1 MSEDKEKAKDAN
13 KLVGKAKSMAMMKNY
28 EKSISFYKQAIDIFD
43 DLGGFSFQIKR
54 LQWEIDKLKDITR
67 DAENVKADKL
77 RRKASTERM
86 KEIAERRKSNLTQQ
100 RQIEKNRSEN
110 SQNHNDGE
118 TGKSSSIGNRKILD
132 IKHFEKE
139 KKERED
145 KFKEADAILDKAK
158 KAAENLE
165 FDTARKFYS
174 DASDSFEKLGWTAQ
188 AIMIRK
194 EIEVLHKKE
203 LILEDKKKR
212 EEEYAIKK
220 QLQFDE
226 KIRLDKEYQERMR
239 KLKEEAAK
247 KRTPSELRKIE
258 MAEFNINKAETA
270 LKKGKNK
277 QALKRYRYAADIFE
291 ELNYNK
297 EELEIILQKIK
308 ELEPIE

>member
-1 MSEDKEKAKDAN
+1 MSEDQEKAKEAN
-13 KLVGKAKSMAMMKNY
+13 KFVNKAKSQAMMKDYDKSVSFY
-28 EKSISFYKQAIDIFD
+28 EKAIEIYDEI
-43 DLGGFSFQIKR
+43 GYSFQIKR
-54 LQWEIDKLKDITR
+54 LQWEIDKLKNITI
-67 DAENVKADKL
+67 DAENVKADTL
-77 RRKASTERM
+77 RRKASTQRM
-86 KEIAERRKSNLTQQ
+86 KEIAERRKLNSTQPPQ
-100 RQIEKNRSEN
+100 NEKNSPVN
-110 SQNHNDGE
+110 SQKHDNGVMNNAP
-118 TGKSSSIGNRKILD
+118 TRMNRNKADL
-132 IKHFEKE
+132 KQFEKQ
-139 KKERED
+139 KKERDD

-194 EIEVLHKKE
+194 EIEVLNKKE

-212 EEEYAIKK
+212 EEEYKIKK
-220 QLQFDE
+220 QNEFDD

-247 KRTPSELRKIE
+247 KRTPAELKKIE
-258 MAEFNINKAETA
+258 MAEFNFNKAELA

-277 QALKRYRYAADIFE
+277 QALKRYKYTADIFE
-291 ELNYNK
+291 ELDYNK
-297 EELEIILQKIK
+297 EQLEYIQHKIR